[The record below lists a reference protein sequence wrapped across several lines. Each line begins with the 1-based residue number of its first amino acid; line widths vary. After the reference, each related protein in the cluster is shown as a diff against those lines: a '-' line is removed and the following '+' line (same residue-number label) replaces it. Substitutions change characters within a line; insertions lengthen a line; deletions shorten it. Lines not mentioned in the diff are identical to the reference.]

1 MVYVLLAGVL
11 LAAAPQPSRGGIT
24 LDEAIREALA
34 NNAGLLA
41 EKSNIAIADAQILAA
56 GVRPNPTVTFGGDHL
71 DLLGTR
77 FNDVNGGGP
86 GEIASGIEFTH
97 ESGGKRKRRVEVEQ
111 AARSAAG
118 FEYLN
123 SARSLILDVRN
134 AFTDALQAR
143 DTLEVARENLG
154 FFSQIVSAN
163 EERVRTG
170 DVAEVELI
178 RSRIAALQ
186 YQAQVQRS
194 ELQYRKALVKLQTLM
209 GRKRSEAAF
218 EIAGALDRPEM
229 PAALEDLQRAALE
242 SRPDLNALRCDVQRA
257 GAELRLQMA
266 QAKPDVTFGAEYR
279 RQQFNAS
286 ANALT
291 LTLGI
296 PLPVFDRNQGGIARA
311 REEQRQAELR
321 MRALEI
327 SIGGEVEEAYA
338 QLKTARSLLDAVS
351 AAVVEQARQVR
362 DITEYSYKRGEAG
375 ILALLDAQRAFNET
389 IEAHIEA
396 RAEYAR
402 SLDQLDFVTGK
413 GAIQ

>member
-1 MVYVLLAGVL
+1 MLYVLLAGVL
-11 LAAAPQPSRGGIT
+11 LAAASQPARGGTT

-41 EKSNIAIADAQILAA
+41 ERSNIAIADAQILTA
-56 GVRPNPTVTFGGDHL
+56 GMRPNPTATFGGDHL

-77 FNDVNGGGP
+77 FNEVNGGGP

-97 ESGGKRKRRVEVEQ
+97 ETGGKRERRIEVAR

-118 FEYLN
+118 FDYLN

-134 AFTDALQAR
+134 AFTDALLAR

-154 FFSQIVSAN
+154 FFSQIVGAN
-163 EERVRTG
+163 EERVRAG

-186 YQAQVQRS
+186 YQAEVRQS
-194 ELQYRKALVKLQTLM
+194 ELKYRTALVRLQTLM
-209 GRKRSEAAF
+209 GRKRTDAAF
-218 EIAGALDRPEM
+218 EITGALDRPEM
-229 PAALEDLQRAALE
+229 PAALEQLQRSALE
-242 SRPDLNALRCDVQRA
+242 SRPDLNALRHDAQRA
-257 GAELRLQMA
+257 GAGLRLEMA
-266 QAKPDVTFGAEYR
+266 QAKPDVTFGTEYR

-291 LTLGI
+291 ITLGI

-321 MRALEI
+321 VRALET
-327 SIGGEVEEAYA
+327 SIAGEVEEAYA
-338 QLKTARSLLDAVS
+338 QLRTARSLLDAVS
-351 AAVVEQARQVR
+351 AAMVEQARQVR
-362 DITEYSYKRGEAG
+362 DITEYSYKRGEASM
-375 ILALLDAQRAFNET
+375 LALLDAQRAFNDT
-389 IEAHIEA
+389 IAAHIEA
-396 RAEYAR
+396 RAQYAR